1 VGCRHVLEGK
11 PLRGMSDKGCRV
23 SDTPATFGARI
34 RELREAAGMS
44 PKQLAWHTGTTTSAV
59 YAWERGLR
67 FPRDATL
74 PLLAQALRTTVEAL
88 EGET

>member
-1 VGCRHVLEGK
+1 
-11 PLRGMSDKGCRV
+11 MSA
-23 SDTPATFGARI
+23 TPATFGARI

-44 PKQLAWHTGTTTSAV
+44 PKQLAWHTGTTAAAV
-59 YAWERGLR
+59 YAWEKGIR

-88 EGET
+88 GGEG